1 MAWFARK
8 KNAAASAAAA
18 SAPTDAPPPKP
29 ASRRLWRWL
38 RRCLLGLLALV
49 FITLAAAFG
58 GLYWICQTVG
68 GQAWLMK
75 TANAA
80 LESKDGGLS
89 LRLTKLTGSLPF
101 DFAFGLE
108 AADSHGIW
116 LTAPENRVL
125 WNWRAVPG
133 AVRIEKVALLR
144 PVLTRLPDLPPA
156 PEPETPAP
164 PLTLKDVQALLGKA
178 ANILGEPPFWL
189 PEIFLAATLE
199 DARFPA
205 SLLGGQEK
213 APAAAEG
220 TETGT
225 AEGPPP
231 AADVPAAE
239 LRATADVDLTL
250 QKKSGLTLS
259 AQAQLAGAE
268 GEEVRVAVL
277 GLEEATVKASVTARA
292 DAATPGLAGTAKVEG
307 QLAAPLL
314 AVADL
319 PPDLL
324 GSAATLHLALDA
336 KGLGDAESSPS
347 ISLLGPNLAAGR
359 VSLHGQGSW
368 QAGGGWRHG
377 EIDGPLDLDL
387 GVALAAGDGE
397 AATAAD
403 EGEARD
409 PLAMFRAPLRL
420 TLKAGGTLPAPDL
433 DLRLSCAELATGGHS
448 LKDLA
453 LAVSGKDLALPLA
466 AAFPPT
472 RETAIDLDVAASLD
486 GHALTTRGQF
496 FYAAAEDAPP
506 GEPRDLRAGVRD
518 LILHAAGI
526 GGEGALTALLPHG
539 GNPAL
544 TGGLRL
550 NVEDWAAL
558 SALVPGM
565 ALTGDAHVELALN
578 AVAPAQKL
586 SGEAGAVSQ
595 DARLAWRIPRL
606 NVKET
611 GGKEVASVQ
620 ALTGEATLTDL
631 FKQASLAARLDLAEA
646 RAAGLRLG
654 AKLRADG
661 PLAGPLNAKL
671 TSTGDVATQLDVAWQ
686 PGEVLLR
693 VLTVRANLPAS
704 LTGGKAATL
713 GARLQGPARLRYG
726 DGGIGVDHLDL
737 ALTPSGRLR
746 ARGGLAP
753 DRLDL
758 DLGLS
763 ALTLKPW
770 SVLVPALPEGAVAI
784 TANLN
789 GSPARPGGRFRVGV
803 AGLKIPGSP
812 LAPLSLAL
820 AGGIEP
826 TAGGGIL
833 SARLEVPPATLKA
846 LGGDAAQVAARVPLL
861 FGPDGIPKPD
871 MAGKLSA
878 RVRWDGALGPLWS
891 LVPMAD
897 RRLNGRIALNADA
910 SGTLKAP
917 RVRGGVAI
925 NQGRFEDLLLG
936 VLLTDITVR
945 LDLEDK
951 GGGGHG
957 GLPGSMRLDLSA
969 SDGRGGK
976 ATIAGSGA
984 LNGDDLNIRAS
995 IERLRPLRRRDV
1007 HIMLSGKATVTGSA
1021 TAPDVAG
1028 EIIVNQ
1034 GEVLLNN
1041 IEMGGSITTLPISTA
1056 PPPETGKNG
1065 GKPPAGQ
1072 AAATRAKPAAAPQG
1086 NLNIRIIM
1094 LPRFVVEGR
1103 GLTSLWKANLLIT
1116 GPPSDPDI
1124 TGSVDAV
1131 RGNFDFLGKN
1141 FALTRGVVTFA
1152 GGALSDPLLD
1162 IELTNETPDLTA
1174 HIMVTGTVRKM
1185 KLSLTSDP
1193 SLPRDDILSRVLF
1206 GKSVNELGRMEALQL
1221 AGAVAQLAGFGSGG
1235 GGIFGAAKKAL
1246 GVDVL
1251 RLGSSSSS
1259 AAGDSGDDAAGG
1271 TTLEMGKYLT
1281 DSIYMGVQQGMKPD
1295 STAFIIELELTPRT
1309 SLELRTEQ
1317 SNTWGGLKW
1326 NYKY

>member
-8 KNAAASAAAA
+8 KNAAAPDAPA
-18 SAPTDAPPPKP
+18 SATEAAKP
-29 ASRRLWRWL
+29 RPRRRWL

-49 FITLAAAFG
+49 FIAFAAAFG
-58 GLYWICQTVG
+58 GLWWICQTEG
-68 GQAWLMK
+68 GQAWLLK
-75 TANAA
+75 TANAT

-89 LRLTKLTGSLPF
+89 LRLTRLTGSLPF

-116 LTAPENRVL
+116 LTAPENRVV
-125 WNWRAVPG
+125 WNWRALPG
-133 AVRIEKVALLR
+133 AVRIEKVALVR
-144 PVLTRLPDLPPA
+144 PVLLRLPDLPPA

-164 PLTLKDVQALLGKA
+164 PMTLKDVQALLGKA

-189 PEIFLAATLE
+189 PEVFLAATLE

-205 SLLGGQEK
+205 ALLGGEEK
-213 APAAAEG
+213 APVGAER

-225 AEGPPP
+225 AEP
-231 AADVPAAE
+231 APAAE
-239 LRATADVDLTL
+239 LRADADVGLTL
-250 QKKSGLTLS
+250 QKKSGLELT
-259 AQAQLAGAE
+259 AQARLTGAD

-277 GLEEATVKASVTARA
+277 GLEDATLKAAVTARA
-292 DAATPGLAGTAKVEG
+292 DPATPGLAATAKVEG
-307 QLAAPLL
+307 HIAAPLL
-314 AVADL
+314 SVADL

-324 GSAATLHLALDA
+324 GSAATLNLALDA
-336 KGLGDAESSPS
+336 KGLGDAESSPA

-359 VSLHGQGSW
+359 VSLRGQGSW
-368 QAGGGWRHG
+368 RAAGGWSRGQ
-377 EIDGPLDLDL
+377 IDGPLDLDF
-387 GVALAAGDGE
+387 GVALAPGDGG
-397 AATAAD
+397 AGTAAD
-403 EGEARD
+403 EGGAPD

-420 TLKAGGTLPAPDL
+420 TLKAGGAVPAPDL
-433 DLRLSCAELATGGHS
+433 DLRLSCAELATGGHT

-453 LAVSGKDLALPLA
+453 LAVSGKDLALPLDGS
-466 AAFPPT
+466 FPPA
-472 RETAIDLDVAASLD
+472 RETAVDLDVAASLD

-496 FYAAAEDAPP
+496 FYAAAEDSPA

-518 LILHAAGI
+518 LVLHAAGI

-539 GNPAL
+539 GTPAL
-544 TGGLRL
+544 DGGLRL

-578 AVAPAQKL
+578 AVAPAQETG
-586 SGEAGAVSQ
+586 GEARAVSQ

-606 NVKET
+606 NVRET
-611 GGKEVASVQ
+611 GGKEVARVQ
-620 ALTGEATLTDL
+620 TLTGAVSLTDL
-631 FKQASLAARLDLAEA
+631 FRKGTVAARLDLAEA

-654 AKLRADG
+654 ARLSADG
-661 PLAGPLNAKL
+661 PLAGPLNARL
-671 TSTGDVATQLDVAWQ
+671 TSTGDVATQLDVTWQ

-693 VLTVRANLPAS
+693 VLNARANLPAS
-704 LTGGKAATL
+704 LTGGNAATL

-726 DGGIGVDHLDL
+726 AGGIGVDHLDL
-737 ALTPSGRLR
+737 SLTPSGRLR
-746 ARGGLAP
+746 AKGGLAP

-758 DLGLS
+758 DLALS

-770 SVLVPALPEGAVAI
+770 SVLVPALPEGAVDI
-784 TANLN
+784 TARLN
-789 GSPARPGGRFRVGV
+789 GSPARPAGRFRVGV

-833 SARLEVPPATLKA
+833 NARLEVPPATLKA

-917 RVRGGVAI
+917 RVRGGVQI
-925 NQGRFEDLLLG
+925 NQGRFEDLMLG
-936 VLLTDITVR
+936 VLLTDITLR

-984 LNGDDLNIRAS
+984 LNGDDLNIKAS

-1041 IEMGGSITTLPISTA
+1041 IEVGGSITTLPISTA
-1056 PPPETGKNG
+1056 PPETGKNA
-1065 GKPPAGQ
+1065 GKSSGATPQAGQ
-1072 AAATRAKPAAAPQG
+1072 ATARKAKPAAAPQG
-1086 NLNIRIIM
+1086 NLHIRIIM